1 MYGSNFKKT
10 RGDNTRRF
18 ADQNAGFRLR
28 QQTAEENA
36 RGKPGDRPSGRPK
49 DRSCRTADQA
59 RKLPPGRAVLLFPP
73 EGTFWT
79 AAVVL
84 RQDGGIHRQAEN
96 QRKMR
101 GLRAVRLFMP
111 HEKSLPARRESHRG
125 RPVYHVL
132 PLYQPLP
139 PKGHHAAR
147 GRGNRAVPV

>member
-28 QQTAEENA
+28 QQAAEENA

-59 RKLPPGRAVLLFPP
+59 RKLPPGRAVFLFPL

-79 AAVVL
+79 AADTAVTHGTPVF
-84 RQDGGIHRQAEN
+84 RSGFPVSQGEIF
-96 QRKMR
+96 R
-101 GLRAVRLFMP
+101 GA
-111 HEKSLPARRESHRG
+111 
-125 RPVYHVL
+125 
-132 PLYQPLP
+132 
-139 PKGHHAAR
+139 
-147 GRGNRAVPV
+147 